1 MRAAHRL
8 LVGLAPLALVAA
20 LAGCGTGTPKPAP
33 TSFPPVQ
40 PQGAQVA
47 ARPSAAAG
55 GAAPSCNPVASLPKL
70 ASLPTPGQ
78 MPANTAMQKIQAAGV
93 LKVGVDQ
100 NKYLFGY
107 RNPGSGQIEGLDID
121 VAREMARAIFGNPAR
136 IQLIAVTTDQRIPYL
151 TAGTVDM
158 VVDTFTM
165 TCDRWQQ
172 VSFSTEYYEAGQ
184 RILVQRNSPV
194 KGLADLGGRKVCA
207 TDGSTSIRNIAAN
220 PAKTTPAPIPV
231 SVRDWTDCL
240 VMLQQGQV
248 DAVSTDDAIL
258 SGLQLQD
265 PNDTQL
271 VGDRFTQEPY
281 GIAVGKGHPELV
293 GFVNAVLDRM
303 RTDGTLH
310 GFYVSWLKDNAPAK
324 VPSPTYQG

>member
-1 MRAAHRL
+1 MNRRQLTA
-8 LVGLAPLALVAA
+8 LVPFALVAA
-20 LAGCGTGTPKPAP
+20 LAGCGGGTPGAAP

-47 ARPSAAAG
+47 VAPSAAAG
-55 GAAPSCNPVASLPKL
+55 GAAPTCDPAKSLRPAGSLPP
-70 ASLPTPGQ
+70 AGQ
-78 MPANTAMQKIQAAGV
+78 MPPNTAMQKIQAAGV

-107 RNPGSGQIEGLDID
+107 LNPDSGQIEGLDVD
-121 VAREMARAIFGNPAR
+121 VARQIAQAIFGDPTK
-136 IQLIAVTTDQRIPYL
+136 IQLIAVTTDQRIPFL
-151 TAGTVDM
+151 QAGTVDM

-172 VSFSTEYYEAGQ
+172 VSFSGEYYEAGQ
-184 RILVQRNSPV
+184 RVLVQRGSPA
-194 KGLADLGGRKVCA
+194 KGLVDLGGKKVCA

-220 PAKTTPAPIPV
+220 PARTTPPPVPV

-258 SGLQLQD
+258 SGLQQQD

-271 VGDRFTQEPY
+271 VGDRFTREPY
-281 GIAVGKGHPELV
+281 GIAIRKDHPELV
-293 GFVNAVLDRM
+293 RFVNGVLERI
-303 RTDGTLH
+303 RGDGTLQ
-310 GFYVSWLKDNAPAK
+310 GIYVNRLKGNAPAT
-324 VPSPTYQG
+324 PPPLAYQD